1 MRKNMP
7 SNTNEKI
14 TKTISDMI
22 NIKANSIKNS
32 ESYYKRLKSLINQK
46 DIMHLNKH
54 VPNNQSQ
61 NMLSKYIQNCKEK
74 CKNLATQ

>member
-22 NIKANSIKNS
+22 NIKANSIKNP
-32 ESYYKRLKSLINQK
+32 ELL
-46 DIMHLNKH
+46 
-54 VPNNQSQ
+54 Q
-61 NMLSKYIQNCKEK
+61 NVKEF
-74 CKNLATQ
+74 N